1 MRYESNR
8 EGKQYVISIQNVFM
22 ISIKMASTKNNILAR
37 LADVQLGSLLF
48 IKNGSYI
55 LHLEK

>member
-1 MRYESNR
+1 
-8 EGKQYVISIQNVFM
+8 M
-22 ISIKMASTKNNILAR
+22 ISIKMASTKNNILAW